1 MNMSKDLSVTFCKLL
16 RSLKSVKCIFF
27 SNLDPNS
34 EPTFYIQ
41 RKLRVD
47 IILKSIILK
56 AAPCFWLETILL
68 QVTIADTLE
77 KAHLD
82 ENRSYIVGI

>member
-1 MNMSKDLSVTFCKLL
+1 MSTDLSVTFCKLL

-27 SNLDPNS
+27 SNLD
-34 EPTFYIQ
+34 
-41 RKLRVD
+41 
-47 IILKSIILK
+47 LK

-82 ENRSYIVGI
+82 KNRSYVVVI